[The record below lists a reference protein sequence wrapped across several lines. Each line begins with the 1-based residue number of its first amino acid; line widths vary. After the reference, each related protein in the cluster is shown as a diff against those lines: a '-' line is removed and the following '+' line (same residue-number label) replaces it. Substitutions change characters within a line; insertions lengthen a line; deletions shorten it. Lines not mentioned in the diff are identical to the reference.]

1 MLAAP
6 KKITLPETE
15 MTIKVGDKLTEG
27 KLAEST
33 EFDEV
38 AGCPM
43 PPHDVNV
50 ADAVKG
56 KKVVIF
62 ALPGAYTPTCSA
74 KHVPSYVKNY
84 DKLKAK
90 KVDEIWCVAT
100 NDAFV
105 MAAWGRDQKASGKI
119 RMMGDG
125 SVNWTK
131 ALGLELDLDRK
142 ST

>member
-15 MTIKVGDKLTEG
+15 MTIKVGDKLPDG
-27 KLAEST
+27 KLSEST
-33 EFDEV
+33 EFDEA

-50 ADAVKG
+50 ADALKG
-56 KKVVIF
+56 KKIVIF

-90 KVDEIWCVAT
+90 KVDEISRVAT
-100 NDAFV
+100 PHAF
-105 MAAWGRDQKASGKI
+105 AIAKRARHHK
-119 RMMGDG
+119 
-125 SVNWTK
+125 
-131 ALGLELDLDRK
+131 
-142 ST
+142 